1 MLFLPPGRPEPLRIH
16 GALISPDETDAIVEW
31 IRLQHVELET
41 VEFGDVQS
49 DVAIGSGDRD
59 ERFEEALRLVVTNQQ
74 GSASLLQRRMK
85 VGYSR
90 AARLVDELEAAGIVG
105 PSDGSSK
112 GREILVGEDY
122 LEQLEE
128 LEA

>member
-1 MLFLPPGRPEPLRIH
+1 
-16 GALISPDETDAIVEW
+16 LISPDETDAVVEW
-31 IRLQHVELET
+31 IRAQSVVLDN
-41 VEFGDVQS
+41 VEFGDAQN
-49 DVAIGSGDRD
+49 DVAIGLGDRD

-122 LEQLEE
+122 LERIEDQDV
-128 LEA
+128 

>member
-1 MLFLPPGRPEPLRIH
+1 
-16 GALISPDETDAIVEW
+16 
-31 IRLQHVELET
+31 
-41 VEFGDVQS
+41 
-49 DVAIGSGDRD
+49 AIGSGDRD
-59 ERFEEALRLVVTNQQ
+59 ERFEEAMRLVVTNQQ

-112 GREILVGEDY
+112 GRAVLVNEDY
-122 LEQLEE
+122 LDRLEE
-128 LEA
+128 QGV